1 MVVSEVML
9 LPLRVVVVGD
19 DDDDPLVAG
28 GSGSVMLLFALLP
41 VSCDDDDDDDDG
53 PLSRDAIKSNG
64 GSEWGKKGNHWK
76 WASWWGKLV

>member
-19 DDDDPLVAG
+19 DDDDPLVVG

-41 VSCDDDDDDDDG
+41 VSCDDDDDDG